1 MKLTKFANVVSES
14 GELLIIDPCYI
25 EDFDRE
31 IFYNMDDKRFLGLLN
46 LRGMVEHAKIEN
58 LLDNTRKLFECVKT
72 DDDLDKFEKTEVVE
86 KYKQDRHLKRL
97 KKRKRN
103 LLRQPDTCPPYIGQD
118 DRYVIFH
125 NTIGDGFY
133 PIVQTEQD
141 IRIIFNYPTKAVGKT
156 GFDLDEERLHGTL
169 LGRSAVYSATQIII
183 DPAYAKLDGIR
194 PDLYCKLNPGKG
206 KYSCRFLDENYS
218 MSIKKI
224 IDIKI

>member
-1 MKLTKFANVVSES
+1 MELTKFANVVSES

-97 KKRKRN
+97 KKRK
-103 LLRQPDTCPPYIGQD
+103 
-118 DRYVIFH
+118 V
-125 NTIGDGFY
+125 
-133 PIVQTEQD
+133 
-141 IRIIFNYPTKAVGKT
+141 
-156 GFDLDEERLHGTL
+156 
-169 LGRSAVYSATQIII
+169 
-183 DPAYAKLDGIR
+183 
-194 PDLYCKLNPGKG
+194 
-206 KYSCRFLDENYS
+206 
-218 MSIKKI
+218 
-224 IDIKI
+224 